1 MNLKKSKKLACAAL
15 ALTMAASSGLSVFA
29 ATEHWNDAS
38 ANQQAESGAWAA
50 WKTEWETVKKDY
62 QKVAIT
68 VGADETKLNFS
79 WYSKT
84 KETPKVR
91 VALSKDMKNAVEFAG
106 TQAETPKYISAD
118 GVSVSSAEEGEAYY
132 ASKVSAEGV
141 EENTTYYYQYFQN
154 GEWSEAAKFTT
165 QDFDS
170 FKALLFG
177 DPQIG
182 ACSGQQS
189 SEGDTM
195 SGQLAARNDA
205 FNWNIT
211 LNTALAANPDTNFLM
226 TAGDQINTSKNEY
239 EYAGFLNAS
248 ALQNYALSTAIGN
261 HDSSNSNYSDHYN
274 NPNTGLSTEGAT
286 VAGTDYYYTYGNT
299 LFIILDTNNYN
310 CASHEAVMKKAV
322 EENPDAQWR
331 VVMFHQDIYGAGDP
345 HWDSDGMV
353 LRTQLTPLMDK
364 YDIDVVLQGHDH
376 TYSRT
381 YQLSSDGKEHTAYNK
396 DNYRN
401 DPEYQEQNNC
411 YVINSDVV
419 GGTVIDPAGTV
430 YLETNSSTGSKF
442 YELEVGQQDFIAEK
456 NQTWTPSYS
465 VLSVD
470 ENSFTIAT
478 YDVTTGELLGDSS
491 IYTIVKSADKTD
503 LNAAI
508 AEAKKL
514 VKDDYT
520 AESWTAF
527 ETALKAAEAVA
538 ADEEA
543 TDSEVAQAVAD
554 LAKAKAEL
562 VLAEEPSTPSEKPDT
577 TEKPD
582 ATEKPEATEKPDS
595 NPTTGDNGALLYAL
609 VAMMSGL
616 GIAGIV
622 YSEKRKN
629 TSAR

>member
-38 ANQQAESGAWAA
+38 VNQQAESGAWAA

-106 TQAETPKYISAD
+106 TQAESPKYISAD

-154 GEWSEAAKFTT
+154 GEWSEATKFTT

-527 ETALKAAEAVA
+527 ATALKAAEAVA

>member
-1 MNLKKSKKLACAAL
+1 
-15 ALTMAASSGLSVFA
+15 MAASSGLSVFA

-38 ANQQAESGAWAA
+38 VNQQAESGAWAA

>member
-38 ANQQAESGAWAA
+38 VNQQAESGAWTA

>member
-38 ANQQAESGAWAA
+38 VNQQAESGAWTA

-274 NPNTGLSTEGAT
+274 NPNTGISAEGAT

>member
-38 ANQQAESGAWAA
+38 VNQQAESGAWAA

-274 NPNTGLSTEGAT
+274 NPHTGLSTEGAT

>member
-38 ANQQAESGAWAA
+38 VNQQAESGAWAA

>member
-1 MNLKKSKKLACAAL
+1 MTLKNSYDLACVAL

-38 ANQQAESGAWAA
+38 VNQQAESGAWAA

-322 EENPDAQWR
+322 EENPHAQWR